1 MSDVERSEWEE
12 SIGFV
17 SFRSVFNQSAE
28 EFFELQIQDEYDQ
41 WLIEY
46 KDILY
51 MKGDEVKP
59 RISQYSYQLISN
71 RNGEFYVGTELAK
84 VQQDQLIR
92 IFDGDRSKIELAN
105 SMDKSSKD
113 LEIDII
119 KFPNSELIATR
130 SDIHGSC
137 DPYNP
142 EFWQYNDDEDRRVY
156 LELKIVSL
164 PLNPYIPQVVN
175 SAVEIHV
182 FGYKKG
188 IFGGF
193 NKYKTNLAYDQVGFE
208 MRNHDNLLFIRGDYA
223 DEDYDSK
230 DLYGYITGL
239 GTSFNIN
246 DPIYDR
252 YFQKSKGRATS
263 RAMILNSPWLAM
275 CCGYTTFD
283 CPDPT
288 DAPFDPF

>member
-1 MSDVERSEWEE
+1 MAVFFAFLFSCEPADLSPNSESEHSNDVKVIGGTLHFQDYETIQTLLKELSNMSDVERSEWEE

-164 PLNPYIPQVVN
+164 PLNPYI
-175 SAVEIHV
+175 
-182 FGYKKG
+182 
-188 IFGGF
+188 
-193 NKYKTNLAYDQVGFE
+193 
-208 MRNHDNLLFIRGDYA
+208 
-223 DEDYDSK
+223 
-230 DLYGYITGL
+230 
-239 GTSFNIN
+239 
-246 DPIYDR
+246 
-252 YFQKSKGRATS
+252 
-263 RAMILNSPWLAM
+263 
-275 CCGYTTFD
+275 
-283 CPDPT
+283 
-288 DAPFDPF
+288 